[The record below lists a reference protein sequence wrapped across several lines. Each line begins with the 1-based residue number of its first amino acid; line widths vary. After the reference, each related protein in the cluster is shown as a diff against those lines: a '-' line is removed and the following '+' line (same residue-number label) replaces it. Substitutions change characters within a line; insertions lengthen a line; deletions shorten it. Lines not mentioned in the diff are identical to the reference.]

1 MHAFPPSDQLA
12 SLTEEPARLIQIA
25 INATS
30 LRLVFDN
37 DCHVDV
43 GLNLSYVRPDGF
55 VVAYDKEWF
64 IEKPIEFHH
73 LIDQNAVSVATE
85 SLEMRIGFANGAALL
100 IYTDIGPY
108 EAVAVVKRGGPEFYL

>member
-1 MHAFPPSDQLA
+1 MHAFPRSDQLA
-12 SLTEEPARLIQIA
+12 FLIEEPARLTQVA

-30 LRLVFDN
+30 LRFVFDN
-37 DCHVDV
+37 DCYVDA
-43 GLNLSYVRPDGF
+43 GLNVRYIKPNGA

-64 IEKPIEFHH
+64 IEKPIEFNT
-73 LIDQNAVSVATE
+73 LIEQSAISVETNG
-85 SLEMRIGFANGAALL
+85 LEMRIGFSNGAALL